1 MKKTTLLLSLLLW
14 SVALFA
20 QPAISGTDKILLE
33 GTSSIYKQT
42 ASALA
47 TYVKAPDVIT
57 PSQITVNQN
66 DFNPTGWSTATLVR
80 LDWDN
85 TGKVITG
92 LTAFTGEKTL
102 VNIGSSYGIIAAEH
116 PSSTVSNRV
125 AGSHDYIIPPGEAIT
140 VVYDA
145 TTSRSRVVSETFRP
159 DHLGATTKGM
169 YVNIPTPSATAA
181 DNAYAAFTTSGSGA
195 AVTTVD
201 PGASFPRGLAME
213 TGTTSTGACGI
224 STLKDGHAFR
234 WGDGHIVGFATVYI
248 PVLSTSGQRFT
259 ANFAVSLIN
268 GTSADLPNRSSVG
281 IKYTDNV
288 NTGKWLL
295 YSVDHGT
302 TEGSTDSGVT
312 VSANSVYVLMVVIDK
327 ALSEARYFVNGTY
340 VGRMTTNM
348 PTATISANVRCNIV
362 ASVGTTTKKFV
373 MTNMGFQFI
382 QN

>member
-20 QPAISGTDKILLE
+20 QPSISGTDKILLE

-47 TYVKAPDVIT
+47 TYIKAPDVIS

-66 DFNPTGWSTATLVR
+66 DYNPSGWSTATLVR
-80 LDWDN
+80 LEWDN
-85 TGKVITG
+85 TGRVITG
-92 LTAFTGEKTL
+92 LTAFTGTKTL
-102 VNIGSSYGIIAAEH
+102 VNVGSKYGIVAAEH
-116 PSSTVSNRV
+116 PSSSTANRV

-140 VVYDA
+140 VTYDA
-145 TTSRSRVVSETFRP
+145 TASRSRVVSETFRP
-159 DHLGATTKGM
+159 DHLGASSRGM
-169 YVNIPTPSATAA
+169 YVSIPTPSATAA
-181 DNAYAAFTTSGSGA
+181 DNPYVTFTTSGSGA
-195 AVTTVD
+195 AVTTQD
-201 PGASFPRGLAME
+201 QGATFPRGLAME

-248 PVLSTSGQRFT
+248 PTLSTSGQRFT

-268 GTSADLPNRSSVG
+268 GTSADLPNRSSIG
-281 IKYTDNV
+281 IKYRDDL

-295 YSVDHGT
+295 YAVDHGT
-302 TEGSTDSGVT
+302 TEGSTDSGIT
-312 VSANSVYVLMVVIDK
+312 VAANTVYVLMVVIDK
-327 ALSEARYFVNGTY
+327 ALSEARYFINGTY

-348 PTATISANVRCNIV
+348 PTATIAANVRCNIV
-362 ASVGTTTKKFV
+362 KSVGTTSTKFV
-373 MTNMGFQFI
+373 MTNMGFQFV

>member
-1 MKKTTLLLSLLLW
+1 MKKTTLFLSLLLW
-14 SVALFA
+14 SVSLFA
-20 QPAISGTDKILLE
+20 QPALQSTDKIHFE
-33 GTSSIYKQT
+33 GTATEFKRTLSD
-42 ASALA
+42 LA
-47 TYVKAPDVIT
+47 TYVLAPTLIS
-57 PSQITVNQN
+57 PSQITANQN
-66 DFNPTGWSTATLVR
+66 DYNPTGWSTATLVR

-92 LTAFTGEKTL
+92 LTAFTGTKTL
-102 VNIGSSYGIIAAEH
+102 VNVGSNYGIIAAEH
-116 PSSTVSNRV
+116 PSSSTANRV
-125 AGSHDYIIPPGEAIT
+125 AGSHDYILPPGEA
-140 VVYDA
+140 VVVMYDA
-145 TTSRSRVVSETFRP
+145 TASRTRVVSETFRP

-195 AVTTVD
+195 AVTTQSE
-201 PGASFPRGLAME
+201 GATFPRGLAME
-213 TGTTSTGACGI
+213 TGTTSTGACAI

-248 PVLSTSGQRFT
+248 PTLSTSGQRFT

-268 GTSADLPNRSSVG
+268 GTSADLPNRSSIG

-295 YSVDHGT
+295 YAVDHGT

-312 VSANSVYVLMVVIDK
+312 VAANTVYVLMVVVDK
-327 ALSEARYFVNGTY
+327 ALSEARYFINGSY

-373 MTNMGFQFI
+373 MTNMGFQFV